1 MSKRKLDESDWLQ
14 DNDVDLNDNDDI
26 SPDEID
32 NEIKCIDLQMDEIA
46 RKSSQLPKLSSYNG
60 FTPIWKK
67 RKSGLSRTV
76 NSNANQSCRKRIGAR
91 SSTHGVRN

>member
-32 NEIKCIDLQMDEIA
+32 NEIKCIDLQMDEIGEI
-46 RKSSQLPKLSSYNG
+46 S
-60 FTPIWKK
+60 
-67 RKSGLSRTV
+67 
-76 NSNANQSCRKRIGAR
+76 
-91 SSTHGVRN
+91 